1 MMPPKTGRE
10 VRIVSLLFTLLSV
23 GLIAFAI
30 FPEGPDEI
38 YLFGPFS
45 EREEVFLETEKNTG
59 PIPVKLSTVAG
70 FT

>member
-10 VRIVSLLFTLLSV
+10 VRVVSLLFTLLSV
-23 GLIAFAI
+23 GLIIFAV
-30 FPEGPDEI
+30 FPGGPDEI

-45 EREEVFLETEKNTG
+45 EREEVFLETEKHTG
-59 PIPVKLSTVAG
+59 QIPVKLSSVPG